1 MKLSRVT
8 AIEMLVALGFTSPL
22 RAQRTILVTALDDL
36 CDRAKRER
44 ELARELLSSLEQ
56 PTEGD
61 QTACASLK
69 I

>member
-1 MKLSRVT
+1 MKLSRNT
-8 AIEMLVALGFTSPL
+8 AIEMLVPLGFDGVL
-22 RAQRTILVTALDDL
+22 RAQRVVLVTALDDL
-36 CDRAKRER
+36 CDRAKR

-69 I
+69 N